1 MTECTICFEI
11 MQFQTDK
18 LTMCY
23 LCGRCVHTK
32 CFTAWKRKSCT
43 IPANKCLYCQVENNL
58 YKINRS
64 WFEKLL
70 DCCSGCC

>member
-1 MTECTICFEI
+1 MNECTICFDT

-18 LTMCY
+18 LTMCH

-32 CFTAWKRKSCT
+32 CFTAWKKKSGT
-43 IPANKCLYCQVENNL
+43 NKCLYCQVEDNL

-64 WFEKLL
+64 WLERY
-70 DCCSGCC
+70 CCCYTQSSK

>member
-43 IPANKCLYCQVENNL
+43 IPANKCLYCQV
-58 YKINRS
+58 
-64 WFEKLL
+64 
-70 DCCSGCC
+70 

>member
-1 MTECTICFEI
+1 MTECTICFEL
-11 MQFQTDK
+11 MQLQTDK

-32 CFTAWKRKSCT
+32 CFTAWKKKSCT
-43 IPANKCLYCQVENNL
+43 INL

-64 WFEKLL
+64 LGEKLL
-70 DCCSGCC
+70 DCCCGC